1 MQDEDW
7 TFFPHAGSRHE
18 QTLRV
23 ALRLFMLRGFFNTPI
38 QELCAEAGVSIG
50 FFYSHFS
57 DKEGIA
63 RELYRHLLA
72 RMNLLLDGIEAR
84 HARSEQR
91 CQAVLRMLFGLAEA
105 EPEAMGFVVNA
116 RHREFLP
123 DEQAICSAS
132 AFVRMRGFVFAGMAA
147 GEIREMEPMVAASLM
162 YGSAI
167 RMICLRLD
175 GVIETPIDPFF
186 DGLWEGVWRSLKPEG
201 GVVSRG
207 RRRMAPAVVPL
218 KAKKE

>member
-1 MQDEDW
+1 MHTEAW
-7 TFFPHAGSRHE
+7 TFFPHAGSRHI

-23 ALRLFMLRGFFNTPI
+23 ALRLFVKNGFFNTSI
-38 QELCAEAGVSIG
+38 QELCSQAEVSIG
-50 FFYSHFS
+50 FFYNHFS

-72 RMNLLLDGIEAR
+72 RMNVLLDDIEER
-84 HARSEQR
+84 HMGNRDR
-91 CQAVLRMLFGLAEA
+91 CEAVLRMLFGLAEA

-123 DEQAICSAS
+123 EEPAICSAS
-132 AFVRMRGFVFAGMAA
+132 AFARMRGFVFAGITE

-175 GVIETPIDPFF
+175 GLVDTPIEPLF
-186 DGLWEGVWRSLKPEG
+186 DALWAGVWRSLKP
-201 GVVSRG
+201 V
-207 RRRMAPAVVPL
+207 
-218 KAKKE
+218 

>member
-1 MQDEDW
+1 MHTEAW
-7 TFFPHAGSRHE
+7 TFFPHAGSRHI

-23 ALRLFMLRGFFNTPI
+23 ALKLFVQKGFFNTSI
-38 QELCAEAGVSIG
+38 QDLCAEAGVSIG
-50 FFYSHFS
+50 FFYNHFS

-72 RMNLLLDGIEAR
+72 RMNVLLDDIEER
-84 HARSEQR
+84 HAGSRER
-91 CQAVLRMLFGLAEA
+91 CEAVLRMLFGLAEA

-123 DEQAICSAS
+123 EEQAICSAS
-132 AFVRMRGFVFAGMAA
+132 AFVRMRGFVFAGITE
-147 GEIREMEPMVAASLM
+147 GEIRQMEPMVAASLM

-175 GVIETPIDPFF
+175 GLVDTPIEQLF
-186 DGLWEGVWRSLKPEG
+186 DSLWEGVWRSLQPD
-201 GVVSRG
+201 
-207 RRRMAPAVVPL
+207 
-218 KAKKE
+218 

>member
-1 MQDEDW
+1 MHKEAW
-7 TFFPHAGSRHE
+7 TFFPHAGSRHV

-23 ALRLFMLRGFFNTPI
+23 ALKLFVKNGFFNTSI
-38 QELCAEAGVSIG
+38 QELCSEAEVSIG
-50 FFYSHFS
+50 FFYNHFS

-72 RMNLLLDGIEAR
+72 RMNVLLDDIEER
-84 HARSEQR
+84 HMGNRDR
-91 CQAVLRMLFGLAEA
+91 CEAVLRMLFGLAEA

-123 DEQAICSAS
+123 EEQAICSAS
-132 AFVRMRGFVFAGMAA
+132 AFVRMRGFVFAGITE

-175 GVIETPIDPFF
+175 GLVDTPIEPFF
-186 DGLWEGVWRSLKPEG
+186 DSLWEGVWRSLKP
-201 GVVSRG
+201 V
-207 RRRMAPAVVPL
+207 
-218 KAKKE
+218 

>member
-1 MQDEDW
+1 MHTEAW
-7 TFFPHAGSRHE
+7 TFFPHAGSRHI

-23 ALRLFMLRGFFNTPI
+23 ALRLFVKNGFFNTSI
-38 QELCAEAGVSIG
+38 QELCSQAEVSIG
-50 FFYSHFS
+50 FFYNHFS

-72 RMNLLLDGIEAR
+72 RMNVLLDDIEER
-84 HARSEQR
+84 HMGNRDR
-91 CQAVLRMLFGLAEA
+91 CEAVLRMLFGLAEA

-123 DEQAICSAS
+123 EEPAICSAS
-132 AFVRMRGFVFAGMAA
+132 AFTRMRGFVFAGITE

-175 GVIETPIDPFF
+175 GLVNTPIETLF
-186 DGLWEGVWRSLKPEG
+186 DALWEGG
-201 GVVSRG
+201 
-207 RRRMAPAVVPL
+207 
-218 KAKKE
+218 

>member
-1 MQDEDW
+1 MHTEAW
-7 TFFPHAGSRHE
+7 TFFPHAGSRHI

-23 ALRLFMLRGFFNTPI
+23 ALKLFVQKGFFNTSI
-38 QELCAEAGVSIG
+38 QDLCAEAGVSIG
-50 FFYSHFS
+50 FFYNHFS
-57 DKEGIA
+57 DKQGIA

-72 RMNLLLDGIEAR
+72 RMNVLLDDIEER
-84 HARSEQR
+84 HAGSRER
-91 CQAVLRMLFGLAEA
+91 CEAVLRMLFGLAEA

-123 DEQAICSAS
+123 EEQAICSAS
-132 AFVRMRGFVFAGMAA
+132 AFVRMRGFVFAGITE

-175 GVIETPIDPFF
+175 GLVDTPIEQLF
-186 DGLWEGVWRSLKPEG
+186 DSLWEGVWRSLKPD
-201 GVVSRG
+201 
-207 RRRMAPAVVPL
+207 
-218 KAKKE
+218 

>member
-1 MQDEDW
+1 MQTEAW
-7 TFFPHAGSRHE
+7 TFFPHAGSRHI

-23 ALRLFMLRGFFNTPI
+23 ALKLFVQKGFFNTSI
-38 QELCAEAGVSIG
+38 QDLCAEAGVSIG
-50 FFYSHFS
+50 FFYNHFS

-72 RMNLLLDGIEAR
+72 RMNVLLDDIEER
-84 HARSEQR
+84 HAGSRER
-91 CQAVLRMLFGLAEA
+91 CEAVLRMLFGLAEA

-123 DEQAICSAS
+123 EEQAICSAS
-132 AFVRMRGFVFAGMAA
+132 AFVRMRGFVFAGITE

-175 GVIETPIDPFF
+175 GLVDTPIERLF
-186 DGLWEGVWRSLKPEG
+186 DSLWEGVWRSLKPD
-201 GVVSRG
+201 
-207 RRRMAPAVVPL
+207 
-218 KAKKE
+218 

>member
-1 MQDEDW
+1 MQDEAW
-7 TFFPHAGSRHE
+7 TFFPHGGSRHV

-23 ALRLFMLRGFFNTPI
+23 ALRLFVQKGFFNTAI
-38 QELCAEAGVSIG
+38 QDLCAEAGVSIG
-50 FFYSHFS
+50 FFYNHFA

-72 RMNLLLDGIEAR
+72 RMNVLLDEIEER
-84 HARSEQR
+84 HAGGEQR
-91 CQAVLRMLFGLAEA
+91 CKAVLRMLFGLAEA

-123 DEQAICSAS
+123 EEPAICSAS
-132 AFVRMRGFVFAGMAA
+132 AFVRMRGFVFAGMAD

-162 YGSAI
+162 YGAAI

-175 GVIETPIDPFF
+175 GIIEASIDPLF
-186 DGLWEGVWRSLKPEG
+186 DALWDGVWRSLKPD
-201 GVVSRG
+201 
-207 RRRMAPAVVPL
+207 
-218 KAKKE
+218 

>member
-1 MQDEDW
+1 MHTEAW
-7 TFFPHAGSRHE
+7 TFFPHAGSRHI

-23 ALRLFMLRGFFNTPI
+23 ALKLFVQKGFFNTSI
-38 QELCAEAGVSIG
+38 QDLCAEAGVSIG
-50 FFYSHFS
+50 FFYNHFS

-72 RMNLLLDGIEAR
+72 RMNVLLDDVEER
-84 HARSEQR
+84 HAGSRER
-91 CQAVLRMLFGLAEA
+91 CEAVLRMLFGLAEA

-123 DEQAICSAS
+123 EEQAICSAS
-132 AFVRMRGFVFAGMAA
+132 AFVRMRGFVFAGITE
-147 GEIREMEPMVAASLM
+147 GEIRQMEPMVAASLM

-175 GVIETPIDPFF
+175 GLVDTPIEQLF
-186 DGLWEGVWRSLKPEG
+186 DSLWEGVWRSLQPD
-201 GVVSRG
+201 
-207 RRRMAPAVVPL
+207 
-218 KAKKE
+218 

>member
-1 MQDEDW
+1 MHTEAW
-7 TFFPHAGSRHE
+7 TFFPHAGSRHI

-23 ALRLFMLRGFFNTPI
+23 ALRLFVKNGFFNTSI
-38 QELCAEAGVSIG
+38 QELCSQAEVSIG
-50 FFYSHFS
+50 FFYNHFS

-72 RMNLLLDGIEAR
+72 RMNVLLDDIEER
-84 HARSEQR
+84 HMGNRDR
-91 CQAVLRMLFGLAEA
+91 CEAVLRMLFGLAEA

-123 DEQAICSAS
+123 EEPAICSAS
-132 AFVRMRGFVFAGMAA
+132 AFARMRGFVFAGISE

-175 GVIETPIDPFF
+175 GLVDTPIEPLF
-186 DGLWEGVWRSLKPEG
+186 DALWDGVWRSLKP
-201 GVVSRG
+201 V
-207 RRRMAPAVVPL
+207 
-218 KAKKE
+218 

>member
-1 MQDEDW
+1 MQDEAW
-7 TFFPHAGSRHE
+7 TFFPHAGSRHV

-23 ALRLFMLRGFFNTPI
+23 ALRLFVQRGFFNTSI
-38 QELCAEAGVSIG
+38 QDLCAEAGVSIG
-50 FFYSHFS
+50 FFYNHFA

-72 RMNLLLDGIEAR
+72 RMNVLLDDIEERHSGSRAR
-84 HARSEQR
+84 CE
-91 CQAVLRMLFGLAEA
+91 AVLRMLLGLTEA

-123 DEQAICSAS
+123 EEQAICSAS
-132 AFVRMRGFVFAGMAA
+132 AFVRMRGFVFAGMAE
-147 GEIREMEPMVAASLM
+147 GEIREMDPMVAASLM

-175 GVIETPIDPFF
+175 NIIDKPIEPLF
-186 DGLWEGVWRSLKPEG
+186 DTLWDGVWRSLKPD
-201 GVVSRG
+201 
-207 RRRMAPAVVPL
+207 
-218 KAKKE
+218 

>member
-1 MQDEDW
+1 MHTEAW
-7 TFFPHAGSRHE
+7 TFFPHAGSRHI

-23 ALRLFMLRGFFNTPI
+23 ALKLFVQKGFFNTSI
-38 QELCAEAGVSIG
+38 QDLCAEAGVSIG
-50 FFYSHFS
+50 FFYNHFS

-72 RMNLLLDGIEAR
+72 RMNVLLDDIEER
-84 HARSEQR
+84 HAGSRER
-91 CQAVLRMLFGLAEA
+91 CEAVLRMLFGLAEA

-123 DEQAICSAS
+123 EEQAICSAS
-132 AFVRMRGFVFAGMAA
+132 AFVRMRGFVFAGISE

-175 GVIETPIDPFF
+175 GLVDTPIEQLF
-186 DGLWEGVWRSLKPEG
+186 DSLWEGVWRSLKPD
-201 GVVSRG
+201 
-207 RRRMAPAVVPL
+207 
-218 KAKKE
+218 

>member
-1 MQDEDW
+1 MQDEAW
-7 TFFPHAGSRHE
+7 TFFPHAGSRHV

-23 ALRLFMLRGFFNTPI
+23 ALRLFVQRGFFNTAI
-38 QELCAEAGVSIG
+38 QDLCAEAGVSIG
-50 FFYSHFS
+50 FFYNHFA

-72 RMNLLLDGIEAR
+72 RMNVLLDDIEER
-84 HARSEQR
+84 HAGSEQR
-91 CQAVLRMLFGLAEA
+91 CREVLRMLFGLAEA

-123 DEQAICSAS
+123 DEPAICSAS
-132 AFVRMRGFVFAGMAA
+132 AFVRMRGFVFAGMAE

-162 YGSAI
+162 YGSGI

-175 GVIETPIDPFF
+175 GIIDSAIDPLF
-186 DGLWEGVWRSLKPEG
+186 DALWDGVWRSLRPD
-201 GVVSRG
+201 
-207 RRRMAPAVVPL
+207 
-218 KAKKE
+218 

>member
-1 MQDEDW
+1 MQDEAW
-7 TFFPHAGSRHE
+7 TFFPHGGSRHV

-23 ALRLFMLRGFFNTPI
+23 ALRLFVQKGFFNTAI
-38 QELCAEAGVSIG
+38 QDLCAEAGVSIG
-50 FFYSHFS
+50 FFYNHFA

-72 RMNLLLDGIEAR
+72 RMNVLLDEIEEQ
-84 HARSEQR
+84 HAGSEQR
-91 CQAVLRMLFGLAEA
+91 CRAVLRMLFGLTEA

-123 DEQAICSAS
+123 EEPAICSAS
-132 AFVRMRGFVFAGMAA
+132 AFVRMRGFVFAGMAD

-162 YGSAI
+162 YGAAI

-175 GVIETPIDPFF
+175 GIIEASIDPLF
-186 DGLWEGVWRSLKPEG
+186 DALWDGVWRSLQPD
-201 GVVSRG
+201 
-207 RRRMAPAVVPL
+207 
-218 KAKKE
+218 

>member
-1 MQDEDW
+1 MQDEAW
-7 TFFPHAGSRHE
+7 TFFPHAGSRHV

-23 ALRLFMLRGFFNTPI
+23 ALRLFVQRGFFNTAI
-38 QELCAEAGVSIG
+38 QDLCAEAGVSIG
-50 FFYSHFS
+50 FFYNHFA

-72 RMNLLLDGIEAR
+72 RMNVLLDDIEER
-84 HARSEQR
+84 HVGSEQR
-91 CQAVLRMLFGLAEA
+91 CREVLRMLFGLAEA

-123 DEQAICSAS
+123 DEPAICSAS
-132 AFVRMRGFVFAGMAA
+132 AFVRMRGFVFAGMAE
-147 GEIREMEPMVAASLM
+147 GEIRAMEPMVAASLM

-175 GVIETPIDPFF
+175 GIIDTSIDPLF
-186 DGLWEGVWRSLKPEG
+186 DALWDGVWRSLQPD
-201 GVVSRG
+201 
-207 RRRMAPAVVPL
+207 
-218 KAKKE
+218 

>member
-1 MQDEDW
+1 MPKEAL
-7 TFFPHAGSRHE
+7 TFFPHAGSRHV

-23 ALRLFMLRGFFNTPI
+23 ALKLFVKNGFFNTSI
-38 QELCAEAGVSIG
+38 QDLCAAAEVSIG
-50 FFYSHFS
+50 FFYNHFS

-72 RMNLLLDGIEAR
+72 RMNVLLDEIEER
-84 HARSEQR
+84 HTASPER
-91 CQAVLRMLFGLAEA
+91 CEAVLRMLFGLAEA

-132 AFVRMRGFVFAGMAA
+132 AFVRMRGFVFAGIAD

-175 GVIETPIDPFF
+175 AVVDTPIEPLF
-186 DGLWEGVWRSLKPEG
+186 DALWDGVWRSLKP
-201 GVVSRG
+201 
-207 RRRMAPAVVPL
+207 P
-218 KAKKE
+218 

>member
-1 MQDEDW
+1 MQDEAW
-7 TFFPHAGSRHE
+7 TFFPHAGSRHV

-23 ALRLFMLRGFFNTPI
+23 ALRLFVQRGFFNTAI
-38 QELCAEAGVSIG
+38 QDLCAEAGVSIG
-50 FFYSHFS
+50 FFYNHFA

-72 RMNLLLDGIEAR
+72 RMNVLLDDIEER
-84 HARSEQR
+84 HAGSELR
-91 CQAVLRMLFGLAEA
+91 CREVLRMLFGLAEA

-123 DEQAICSAS
+123 DEPAICSAS
-132 AFVRMRGFVFAGMAA
+132 AFVRMRGFVFAGMAE

-175 GVIETPIDPFF
+175 GIIDTSIDPLF
-186 DGLWEGVWRSLKPEG
+186 DALWDGVWRSLQPD
-201 GVVSRG
+201 
-207 RRRMAPAVVPL
+207 
-218 KAKKE
+218 

>member
-1 MQDEDW
+1 MQTEAW
-7 TFFPHAGSRHE
+7 TFFPHAGSRHI

-23 ALRLFMLRGFFNTPI
+23 ALKLFVQKGFFNTSI
-38 QELCAEAGVSIG
+38 QDLCAEAGVSIG
-50 FFYSHFS
+50 FFYNHFS

-72 RMNLLLDGIEAR
+72 RMNVLLDDIEER
-84 HARSEQR
+84 HAGSRER
-91 CQAVLRMLFGLAEA
+91 CEAVLRMLFGLAEA

-123 DEQAICSAS
+123 EEQAICSAS
-132 AFVRMRGFVFAGMAA
+132 AFVRMRGFVFAGITE

-175 GVIETPIDPFF
+175 GLVETPIEQLF
-186 DGLWEGVWRSLKPEG
+186 DSLWEGVWRSLKPD
-201 GVVSRG
+201 
-207 RRRMAPAVVPL
+207 
-218 KAKKE
+218 

>member
-1 MQDEDW
+1 MKIRSTFTMHTEAW
-7 TFFPHAGSRHE
+7 TFFPHAGSRHI

-23 ALRLFMLRGFFNTPI
+23 ALKLFVQKGFFNTSI
-38 QELCAEAGVSIG
+38 QDLCAEAGVSIG
-50 FFYSHFS
+50 FFYNHFS

-72 RMNLLLDGIEAR
+72 RMNVLLDDIEER
-84 HARSEQR
+84 HAGSRER
-91 CQAVLRMLFGLAEA
+91 CEAVLRMLFGLAEA

-123 DEQAICSAS
+123 EEQAICSAS
-132 AFVRMRGFVFAGMAA
+132 AFVRMRGFVFAGITE

-175 GVIETPIDPFF
+175 GLVDTPIEQLF
-186 DGLWEGVWRSLKPEG
+186 DSLWEGVWRSLKPD
-201 GVVSRG
+201 
-207 RRRMAPAVVPL
+207 
-218 KAKKE
+218 

>member
-1 MQDEDW
+1 MHTEAW
-7 TFFPHAGSRHE
+7 TFFPHAGSRHI

-23 ALRLFMLRGFFNTPI
+23 ALRLFVKNGFFNTSI
-38 QELCAEAGVSIG
+38 QELCSQAEVSIG
-50 FFYSHFS
+50 FFYNHFS

-72 RMNLLLDGIEAR
+72 RMNVLLDDIEER
-84 HARSEQR
+84 HMGNRDR
-91 CQAVLRMLFGLAEA
+91 CEAVLRMLFGLAEA

-123 DEQAICSAS
+123 EEPAICSAS
-132 AFVRMRGFVFAGMAA
+132 AFARMRGFVFAGITE

-175 GVIETPIDPFF
+175 GLVDTPIEPLF
-186 DGLWEGVWRSLKPEG
+186 DALWDGVWRSLKP
-201 GVVSRG
+201 V
-207 RRRMAPAVVPL
+207 
-218 KAKKE
+218 

>member
-1 MQDEDW
+1 MQKETW
-7 TFFPHAGSRHE
+7 TFFPHAGSRHV

-23 ALRLFMLRGFFNTPI
+23 ALKLFVKNGFFNTSI
-38 QELCAEAGVSIG
+38 QDLCAEAEVSIG
-50 FFYSHFS
+50 FFYNHFA

-72 RMNLLLDGIEAR
+72 RMNVLLDEIEER
-84 HARSEQR
+84 HTSSRDR
-91 CQAVLRMLFGLAEA
+91 CEAVLRMLFGLAEV

-123 DEQAICSAS
+123 EEQPICSAS
-132 AFVRMRGFVFAGMAA
+132 AFVRMRGFVFAGMAD
-147 GEIREMEPMVAASLM
+147 GEIRQMEPMVAASLM

-175 GVIETPIDPFF
+175 GLVDTPIVRLF
-186 DGLWEGVWRSLKPEG
+186 DSLWDGVWRSLGPDSDSG
-201 GVVSRG
+201 LSVP
-207 RRRMAPAVVPL
+207 APQAAGL
-218 KAKKE
+218 CSTGSKQE

>member
-1 MQDEDW
+1 MQTEAW
-7 TFFPHAGSRHE
+7 TFFPHAGSRHI

-23 ALRLFMLRGFFNTPI
+23 ALKLFVQKGFFNTSI
-38 QELCAEAGVSIG
+38 QDLCAEAGVSIG
-50 FFYSHFS
+50 FFYNHFS

-72 RMNLLLDGIEAR
+72 RMNVLLDDIEER
-84 HARSEQR
+84 HAGSRER
-91 CQAVLRMLFGLAEA
+91 CEAVLRMLFGLAEA

-123 DEQAICSAS
+123 EEQAICSAS
-132 AFVRMRGFVFAGMAA
+132 AFVRMRGFVFAGISE

-175 GVIETPIDPFF
+175 GLVDTPIEQLF
-186 DGLWEGVWRSLKPEG
+186 DSLWEGVWRSLKPD
-201 GVVSRG
+201 
-207 RRRMAPAVVPL
+207 
-218 KAKKE
+218 

>member
-1 MQDEDW
+1 MQKETW
-7 TFFPHAGSRHE
+7 TFFPHAGSRHV

-23 ALRLFMLRGFFNTPI
+23 ALKLFVKNGFFNTSI
-38 QELCAEAGVSIG
+38 QDLCAEAEVSIG
-50 FFYSHFS
+50 FFYNHFA

-72 RMNLLLDGIEAR
+72 RMNVLLDEIEER
-84 HARSEQR
+84 HASSRDR
-91 CQAVLRMLFGLAEA
+91 CEAVLRMLFGLAEA

-123 DEQAICSAS
+123 EEQPICSAS
-132 AFVRMRGFVFAGMAA
+132 AFVRMRGFVFAGMAD
-147 GEIREMEPMVAASLM
+147 GEIRQMEPMVAASLM

-175 GVIETPIDPFF
+175 GLVDTPIVRLF
-186 DGLWEGVWRSLKPEG
+186 DSLWDGVWRSLGPDSDSG
-201 GVVSRG
+201 LSVP
-207 RRRMAPAVVPL
+207 APQAAGL
-218 KAKKE
+218 CSTGSKQE

>member
-1 MQDEDW
+1 MQDEAW
-7 TFFPHAGSRHE
+7 TFFPHAGSRHV

-23 ALRLFMLRGFFNTPI
+23 ALRLFVERGFFNTSI
-38 QELCAEAGVSIG
+38 QDLCAEAGVSIG
-50 FFYSHFS
+50 FFYNHFA

-72 RMNLLLDGIEAR
+72 RMNVLLDDIEER
-84 HARSEQR
+84 HAGSAQR
-91 CQAVLRMLFGLAEA
+91 CREVLRMLFGLAEA

-132 AFVRMRGFVFAGMAA
+132 AFVRMRGFVFAGMTD
-147 GEIREMEPMVAASLM
+147 GEIRQMEPMVAASLM

-175 GVIETPIDPFF
+175 GIIDTPIDPLF
-186 DGLWEGVWRSLKPEG
+186 DALWDGVWRSLKPD
-201 GVVSRG
+201 
-207 RRRMAPAVVPL
+207 
-218 KAKKE
+218 